1 MRSLCLCASACPV
14 CVPAPPGVFL
24 PERFS
29 TETYWTRTCNFR
41 PFSPGIGYSERCAA
55 RKRSAG
61 MESMLES
68 SPYLDV
74 QAESNES
81 VNRQLQNLVK
91 NVHAHFAQDVVP
103 PSAAAA
109 G

>member
-1 MRSLCLCASACPV
+1 
-14 CVPAPPGVFL
+14 
-24 PERFS
+24 
-29 TETYWTRTCNFR
+29 
-41 PFSPGIGYSERCAA
+41 
-55 RKRSAG
+55 

-74 QAESNES
+74 QAKINES